1 MFYKTTTEFLDT
13 EVNACKRHT
22 TICSRTEFK
31 GILPNGRYLSRERP
45 VTLRTLHYLSL
56 VK

>member
-1 MFYKTTTEFLDT
+1 MLYKTTTEFLDT

-22 TICSRTEFK
+22 TICSRTEYK